1 MSGYEDPASTALY
14 SQYVME
20 QTAPAHTNGVTEQQQ
35 HSTEE
40 SAGGTHAKSEDASD
54 TAAAPQQSDWDRYWD
69 IVKTNPDDFASWEY
83 LIRLAETA
91 EGGLTPTSP
100 PSNISNMRMVY
111 DQFLAKFPLCFGYWK
126 KYADL
131 EFVLEGAASAEK
143 IYERGVAAIANSVDL
158 WTQYCAFKIEH
169 AQDEESIRGLF
180 ERGAAYVGLDF
191 LAHIFWD
198 KYLEYEE
205 SKEAYDR
212 VLKILERIIRI
223 PMHQYAKFF
232 DKYTQLCPTRPVTEL
247 VTPEQYQQFEA
258 EAKAAPPVPP
268 SETTEGEQPPAPV
281 EKTEEQIQA
290 DIRMRIYNMN
300 VEIYMK
306 TQAET
311 NKRWPFESEIK
322 RPYFHVKPMDDV
334 QLINWRRYLDF
345 EETEG
350 DETRIQVLFE
360 RCLVACALYD
370 EFWQRYARWM
380 LSKNR
385 IDDVRNIYQRA
396 TSVYIPISRPSIH
409 LSFACFEEEQGRIEE
424 SRNIYKHIMDN
435 LPGHVETLS
444 KYAHFE
450 RRQHSNDLSV
460 PLNIIRDAI
469 KSEALVSDSKAKAF
483 LSVQHAKLLWHN
495 QGSVEEARRI
505 FLEGSTQYLDS
516 KYFWVNYVNFEIAQ
530 TGPEVEENLRK
541 IFEQIRNSS
550 LSSESIRELAQRYLD
565 FIMERGS
572 SISLYNKIDVEANG
586 PITAR
591 QISDSKKRGLEDEE
605 LERATKQVR
614 LDGVGVESPVS
625 ASPTAV
631 PYGATPAAST
641 AAAQASYYSQTPWGY
656 TAAAAASTGQ
666 NYQYQYPHTQPA
678 TTASTPG
685 AASTPTTAIPW
696 DYTQPSTTGY

>member
-1 MSGYEDPASTALY
+1 MSVYEDPASTALY
-14 SQYVME
+14 SQYVMD
-20 QTAPAHTNGVTEQQQ
+20 QTAAAHTNGMTDQQQ

-40 SAGGTHAKSEDASD
+40 NAGGTHVKSEDASD

-91 EGGLTPTSP
+91 EGGLTPQSP

-131 EFVLEGAASAEK
+131 EFVLEGAANAEK

-247 VTPEQYQQFEA
+247 VIPEQYQQLEA
-258 EAKAAPPVPP
+258 EARAAPPVPP
-268 SETTEGEQPPAPV
+268 SETTDGEQPPAPA

-290 DIRMRIYNMN
+290 DVRMRIYNMN

-306 TQAET
+306 TQTET

-396 TSVYIPISRPSIH
+396 TSVYIPISRPCIH
-409 LSFACFEEEQGRIEE
+409 LSFACFEEEQRYF
-424 SRNIYKHIMDN
+424 RNVV
-435 LPGHVETLS
+435 PGHVETIS

-450 RRQHSNDLSV
+450 RRQHPSALAI
-460 PLNIIRDAI
+460 PLNIIQDAI
-469 KSEALVSDSKAKAF
+469 KSEALASDSKAKAF
-483 LSVQHAKLLWHN
+483 RSVQQAKLLWHN

-505 FLEGSTQYLDS
+505 FQEGSTQYLDS
-516 KYFWVNYVNFEIAQ
+516 KYFWLNYANFELAQ
-530 TGPEVEENLRK
+530 TDPEAEENLHK
-541 IFEQIRNSS
+541 LFEQIRNSS
-550 LSSESIRELAQRYLD
+550 LSSDSIRELSQRYLD

-572 SISLYNKIDVEANG
+572 SIALYNKIDVEVNG

-591 QISDSKKRGLEDEE
+591 PISDPKKRGLEDEE
-605 LERATKQVR
+605 LERVTKQMRV
-614 LDGVGVESPVS
+614 DGVESPVS
-625 ASPTAV
+625 ASPSAV
-631 PYGATPAAST
+631 SYGVTPAAPVAST
-641 AAAQASYYSQTPWGY
+641 AAAQASYYSQAPWGY
-656 TAAAAASTGQ
+656 TAAAAASAGQ
-666 NYQYQYPHTQPA
+666 TYQYQYPYTQPA

-685 AASTPTTAIPW
+685 AASTTTTAIPW